1 MERDSRGVFL
11 RLLRK
16 NIGRNPP
23 ISQLPGVIP
32 SFTQRTWFSTSITY
46 DARWDGYII
55 LAVCAQDQGLNA
67 RSCHHDCDLSLSQ
80 DWRGTPNWNLA
91 SCVKK
96 IKCTSWVNKNKGESR
111 VAQTRSTSRKTV
123 FKSWPFNINGHILAH
138 ISWKSIWFIILTS
151 NNRRINIYNV

>member
-1 MERDSRGVFL
+1 MSFICTTLHFIFKITNSGFINFCLTTEKLRYEKSPDGNEKGLKGFVFFL
-11 RLLRK
+11 RYLRK

-55 LAVCAQDQGLNA
+55 LAACAQDQGLNA

-96 IKCTSWVNKNKGESR
+96 IKCTS
-111 VAQTRSTSRKTV
+111 
-123 FKSWPFNINGHILAH
+123 
-138 ISWKSIWFIILTS
+138 
-151 NNRRINIYNV
+151 